1 MPNQH
6 QLGQVVRRRD
16 LLAFAATLPALTAAD
31 LFAQQPL
38 HPAGAPVPERP
49 VLPRA
54 HVSLNVR
61 EFLSSGAATG
71 DGKTKDTVALQLALD
86 RCSVLGGGEVVVP
99 AGEYLTGAL
108 RMHSHTTLR
117 IEQGASILGS
127 PDPADYPFT
136 QVRWE
141 GRWIKGRSALISA
154 QDAEDLHLTGPGR
167 IVASPDIKSRYTN
180 ADGSPFVFKRSEIN
194 TLARGQNAV
203 AREDILRNPALL
215 EFTHCRN
222 LTVDNLDTHGNDMWS
237 THPVYCENVVFQ
249 NVNVVSGAD
258 GIDVDSCRNVVID
271 NCRFDTRDDCI
282 SLKSGRGME
291 GNRIGAVCEN
301 VSITNCTFKD
311 AVFACI
317 GIGSETSAG
326 VRHVNVSKCR
336 FEGAR
341 TFAIYI
347 KSRVGRGAFLE
358 DFSFEDLD
366 VANCGQGFLR
376 FNLLNSGLQDPEPVP
391 GLEGVP
397 TARTWSFSN
406 VRVVDV
412 PVLVDGTSISPQK
425 PLEGLILH
433 NITGTCRKGIELAN
447 VRNADLRGIAV
458 TGFAGPLLTARDVS
472 GVGLNGA
479 VPGVPAAP
487 Q

>member
-1 MPNQH
+1 MPNQRPT
-6 QLGQVVRRRD
+6 VRRRD
-16 LLAFAATLPALTAAD
+16 LLAFAATLSALPAAD
-31 LFAQQPL
+31 LFAQRTSRPA
-38 HPAGAPVPERP
+38 AGAPPQQMP

-54 HVSLNVR
+54 HVSINVR
-61 EFLSSGAATG
+61 GFLTTGAATG
-71 DGKTKDTVALQLALD
+71 DGTTKDTVALQLALD

-99 AGEYLTGAL
+99 AGNYLTGAL
-108 RMHSHTTLR
+108 RMHSRTTLR
-117 IEQGASILGS
+117 IEQGATLLGS

-141 GRWIKGRSALISA
+141 GRWIKGRSALITA

-167 IVASPDIKSRYTN
+167 IVASPAIKGRYTN
-180 ADGSPFVFKRSEIN
+180 ADGSPFVFKRSEVN
-194 TLARGQNAV
+194 TLARGQNAT

-222 LTVDNLDTHGNDMWS
+222 VTVDNLYTQGNDMWS
-237 THPVYCENVVFQ
+237 THPVYCENVVFR
-249 NVNVVSGAD
+249 NVDVIGGAD

-301 VSITNCTFKD
+301 VSISNCTFKD
-311 AVFACI
+311 AVWACI
-317 GIGSETSAG
+317 GIGSETSG
-326 VRHVNVSKCR
+326 GIRKVDVSHCR
-336 FEGAR
+336 FEGAH

-358 DFSFEDLD
+358 DFTFDDLD
-366 VANCGQGFLR
+366 VSNCTQGFLR

-391 GLEGVP
+391 GPDGIP
-397 TARTWSFSN
+397 TARNWSFSN

-412 PVLVDGTSISPQK
+412 PVLVDGASISPDR
-425 PLEGLILH
+425 PLDGLVLH
-433 NITGTCRKGIELAN
+433 GITGTCRKGIELAN
-447 VRNADLRGIAV
+447 IRRADLRDIAV
-458 TGFAGPLLTARDVS
+458 KGFSGPLLTTRDVS
-472 GVGLNGA
+472 GTGLEGA
-479 VPGVPAAP
+479 VPGVLKAA